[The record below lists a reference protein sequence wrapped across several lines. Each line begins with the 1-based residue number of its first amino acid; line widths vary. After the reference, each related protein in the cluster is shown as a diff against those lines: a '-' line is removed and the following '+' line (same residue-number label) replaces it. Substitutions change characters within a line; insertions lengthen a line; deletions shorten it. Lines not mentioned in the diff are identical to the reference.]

1 MKLFKKLL
9 AAALAGV
16 LALTLLTG
24 CSGMVNKSQLVD
36 ALNAMHFLND
46 PDYPE
51 VKTIVQGDS
60 KLATQLLNNV
70 ATYIAE
76 HPDSYYSANSALYE
90 YDELDYMLGS
100 NRVCPK
106 DTKDLYYY
114 TWLRLDDPQSKE
126 FQQNRAYHIAE
137 SLKSLRY
144 QDRDHTRTL
153 NKEDPDTHLC
163 TYSDTATASIATKK
177 IGEYEYLA
185 IVFVQKCTGEN
196 TARSY

>member
-36 ALNAMHFLND
+36 VLNAMHYLDFCESD
-46 PDYPE
+46 HPE

-60 KLATQLLNNV
+60 KLATQLLDNV

-76 HPDSYYSANSALYE
+76 HPDSRYSANRTLYYYE
-90 YDELDYMLGS
+90 DLDYTLGS

-106 DTKDLYYY
+106 DTRDFYYY

-126 FQQNRAYHIAE
+126 FQQNRAYRIAE
-137 SLKSLRY
+137 SLIY
-144 QDRDHTRTL
+144 QDHIYPL
-153 NKEDPDTHLC
+153 NKENPDTHLC

-196 TARSY
+196 TARSD

>member
-46 PDYPE
+46 PGYPE

-60 KLATQLLNNV
+60 KLATQLLDNV
-70 ATYIAE
+70 ATFIAE

-90 YDELDYMLGS
+90 YDDLDYTLGS

-137 SLKSLRY
+137 ILIY
-144 QDRDHTRTL
+144 QDYIRTL
-153 NKEDPDTHLC
+153 NKEDQDTHLC

-196 TARSY
+196 TARSD

>member
-36 ALNAMHFLND
+36 VLNAMHFLND
-46 PDYPE
+46 PGYPE

-60 KLATQLLNNV
+60 KLATQLLDNV
-70 ATYIAE
+70 ATFIAE
-76 HPDSYYSANSALYE
+76 HPDSHYSANSALYE
-90 YDELDYMLGS
+90 YDDLDYTLGS

-137 SLKSLRY
+137 ILRY
-144 QDRDHTRTL
+144 QDHIRTL
-153 NKEDPDTHLC
+153 NKGDQDTHLC

-177 IGEYEYLA
+177 IGDYEYLA

-196 TARSY
+196 TARSD

>member
-46 PDYPE
+46 PGYPE

-60 KLATQLLNNV
+60 KLATQLLDNV
-70 ATYIAE
+70 ATFIAE

-90 YDELDYMLGS
+90 YDDLDYTLGS

-126 FQQNRAYHIAE
+126 FQQNRPYHIAE
-137 SLKSLRY
+137 ILIY
-144 QDRDHTRTL
+144 QDYIRTL

-196 TARSY
+196 TARSD

>member
-36 ALNAMHFLND
+36 ALNAMHFLNNSN
-46 PDYPE
+46 YPE

-60 KLATQLLNNV
+60 KLATQLLDNA

-76 HPDSYYSANSALYE
+76 HPDSRHNANRLLSQYG
-90 YDELDYMLGS
+90 ELDYTLGS

-106 DTKDLYYY
+106 DTRDLYYY

-126 FQQNRAYHIAE
+126 FQQNRTYHIAE
-137 SLKSLRY
+137 MIY
-144 QDRDHTRTL
+144 QNHIRTL
-153 NKEDPDTHLC
+153 NEEDPDTHFC

-196 TARSY
+196 TARSD

>member
-60 KLATQLLNNV
+60 KLATQLLDNV
-70 ATYIAE
+70 ATFIAE
-76 HPDSYYSANSALYE
+76 HPDGCYNANSTLYD
-90 YDELDYMLGS
+90 YDDLDYMLGS

-137 SLKSLRY
+137 ILRY
-144 QDRDHTRTL
+144 QDHTRTRTL
-153 NKEDPDTHLC
+153 NKEDQDTHRC

-196 TARSY
+196 TARSD

>member
-24 CSGMVNKSQLVD
+24 CSGMLNKSQLVD
-36 ALNAMHFLND
+36 ALNAMHFLNS

-60 KLATQLLNNV
+60 KLATQLLDNA

-76 HPDSYYSANSALYE
+76 HPDSRHNANRLLSQYG
-90 YDELDYMLGS
+90 ELDYTLGS

-137 SLKSLRY
+137 MIY
-144 QDRDHTRTL
+144 QNHIRTL
-153 NKEDPDTHLC
+153 NEENPDTHLC

-177 IGEYEYLA
+177 IGEYEYLV

-196 TARSY
+196 TARSD

>member
-16 LALTLLTG
+16 LALTLLAG
-24 CSGMVNKSQLVD
+24 CSGMLNKSQLVD

-60 KLATQLLNNV
+60 KLATQLLDNV

-76 HPDSYYSANSALYE
+76 HPDSYYSANSALYA

-137 SLKSLRY
+137 MIY
-144 QDRDHTRTL
+144 QNHVRTL
-153 NKEDPDTHLC
+153 NEEDPDTDLY

-196 TARSY
+196 TARSD

>member
-36 ALNAMHFLND
+36 VLNAMHFLND

-60 KLATQLLNNV
+60 KLATQLLDNV

-76 HPDSYYSANSALYE
+76 HPDSYYSANRALYA

-137 SLKSLRY
+137 MIY
-144 QDRDHTRTL
+144 QNHIRTL
-153 NKEDPDTHLC
+153 NEEDPDTDLY

-196 TARSY
+196 TARSD

>member
-46 PDYPE
+46 PGYPE

-60 KLATQLLNNV
+60 KLATQLLDNV
-70 ATYIAE
+70 ATFIAE

-90 YDELDYMLGS
+90 YDDLDYTLGS

-137 SLKSLRY
+137 ILIY
-144 QDRDHTRTL
+144 QDYIRTL

-196 TARSY
+196 TARSD